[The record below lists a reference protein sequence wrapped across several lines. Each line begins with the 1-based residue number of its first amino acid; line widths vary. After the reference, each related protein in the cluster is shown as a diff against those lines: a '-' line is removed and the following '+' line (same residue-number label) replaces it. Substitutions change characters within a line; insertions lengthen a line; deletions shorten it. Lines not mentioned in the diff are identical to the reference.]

1 MKATLMHFVQRIG
14 RWIRGSSSVRVF
26 AFAFASVVPLLSGCC
41 RPPEPDHPRVIDYD
55 PRQADLIKTR
65 LDQAEAKKLWTA
77 EDAVAFRRSLAYLSP
92 ENRMASALR
101 LSALINS
108 RAVLFDRTPS
118 KKPPRRRC
126 PCTPGYCDGVAMP
139 PPPAP
144 PPAMTVP
151 PVAAPPATKA
161 K

>member
-1 MKATLMHFVQRIG
+1 
-14 RWIRGSSSVRVF
+14 
-26 AFAFASVVPLLSGCC
+26 
-41 RPPEPDHPRVIDYD
+41 VIDYD